1 MSLKRIFLDK
11 FISPITGRLASYEQ
25 LPELERG
32 YIWIGHRH
40 SNKAIP
46 SLKVID
52 LRIDVNSLESRVKEI
67 VTFPFD
73 LPFVLKT
80 PSNLV
85 PNAQALSDLTEGIAK
100 IMEDGTI
107 SIAVANTD
115 YITPSYLTG
124 ELANYVLISAFPGM
138 FLAEYSPAIAA
149 SLATYTLTTLPL
161 ELTAYNLS
169 VILPETAA
177 AISASLISYT
187 ITTLDPHIATAISGL
202 NLNLTGDIVASGPLN
217 TSVVTTFAPN
227 PVFTGTTA
235 ITFPIGNTSQRDPSP
250 TWGTARFN
258 TDLICF
264 EQYDGT
270 GSWKPILKGIGKVT
284 NQISIL
290 GDAAHPIIGLVDNPY
305 LYGTG
310 YLKIPSGPSAERPTE
325 PYAGMIR
332 FNTDLGHCEQYDG
345 TDWIEDTF
353 GTVTSISAG
362 PGLAGGTITN
372 NGTIYIPDNPVMPGT
387 DSLTI
392 CRGTTA
398 QRPTSPFG
406 GMIRFNT
413 ETKIYEAY
421 DGTDWKEDTFGTV
434 TSVSGTSG
442 QINSTGGNDPVLSLI
457 VTGVS
462 EGTYTNPIVSVDS
475 YGRATAIS
483 SGDAPILD
491 VQGTS
496 NQIYV
501 TPATQ
506 YPTVYLANNP
516 IIPGNI
522 SITIPIG
529 TTAQRSP
536 SPLFGMFRANST
548 TNKLEYYDTSSWLTI
563 NSSNATVSSISIT
576 GSTGLSVIGSPVT
589 DSGTIELILDNI
601 PIDKLSNYPAD
612 SGKFLRGDGTWNN
625 ILTSNFEVQG
635 QSTLNFTNI
644 SYGLNVA
651 SGGVYAGGSINGF
664 VANNF
669 AYFGLS
675 GTSAVSGYYSETP
688 PSGHLVSIQC
698 QYGVSAV
705 EFQATSSIK
714 RKSILNNYSE
724 IKDELKDKFDN
735 LAFVKYEW
743 KDKQKDGFGE
753 YYGYIAENVAES
765 FPELINA
772 DHMEY
777 SPNILKFAT
786 IKKVGVKTYDISF
799 KEDIEILIS
808 TKIKFSCLSH
818 NEECCEE
825 HHEGVICEQ
834 INYSTYRISSE
845 KDIHIDCDIFVYGI
859 YEKIP
864 LVSKTRFHDMVAARL
879 KILIDEVSELSQK
892 LHLLETKK

>member
-413 ETKIYEAY
+413 ETNIYEAY

>member
-1 MSLKRIFLDK
+1 
-11 FISPITGRLASYEQ
+11 
-25 LPELERG
+25 
-32 YIWIGHRH
+32 
-40 SNKAIP
+40 
-46 SLKVID
+46 
-52 LRIDVNSLESRVKEI
+52 
-67 VTFPFD
+67 
-73 LPFVLKT
+73 
-80 PSNLV
+80 
-85 PNAQALSDLTEGIAK
+85 
-100 IMEDGTI
+100 
-107 SIAVANTD
+107 
-115 YITPSYLTG
+115 
-124 ELANYVLISAFPGM
+124 
-138 FLAEYSPAIAA
+138 
-149 SLATYTLTTLPL
+149 
-161 ELTAYNLS
+161 
-169 VILPETAA
+169 
-177 AISASLISYT
+177 
-187 ITTLDPHIATAISGL
+187 
-202 NLNLTGDIVASGPLN
+202 
-217 TSVVTTFAPN
+217 
-227 PVFTGTTA
+227 
-235 ITFPIGNTSQRDPSP
+235 
-250 TWGTARFN
+250 
-258 TDLICF
+258 
-264 EQYDGT
+264 
-270 GSWKPILKGIGKVT
+270 
-284 NQISIL
+284 
-290 GDAAHPIIGLVDNPY
+290 
-305 LYGTG
+305 
-310 YLKIPSGPSAERPTE
+310 
-325 PYAGMIR
+325 
-332 FNTDLGHCEQYDG
+332 
-345 TDWIEDTF
+345 
-353 GTVTSISAG
+353 
-362 PGLAGGTITN
+362 
-372 NGTIYIPDNPVMPGT
+372 
-387 DSLTI
+387 
-392 CRGTTA
+392 
-398 QRPTSPFG
+398 
-406 GMIRFNT
+406 
-413 ETKIYEAY
+413 
-421 DGTDWKEDTFGTV
+421 
-434 TSVSGTSG
+434 
-442 QINSTGGNDPVLSLI
+442 
-457 VTGVS
+457 
-462 EGTYTNPIVSVDS
+462 
-475 YGRATAIS
+475 
-483 SGDAPILD
+483 
-491 VQGTS
+491 
-496 NQIYV
+496 
-501 TPATQ
+501 
-506 YPTVYLANNP
+506 
-516 IIPGNI
+516 
-522 SITIPIG
+522 
-529 TTAQRSP
+529 
-536 SPLFGMFRANST
+536 MFRANST